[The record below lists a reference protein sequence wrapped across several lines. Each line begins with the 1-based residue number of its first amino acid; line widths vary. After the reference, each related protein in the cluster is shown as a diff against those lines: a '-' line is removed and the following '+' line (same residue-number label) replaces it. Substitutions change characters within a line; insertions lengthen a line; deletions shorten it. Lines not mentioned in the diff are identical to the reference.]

1 MYMYVCMP
9 LFIIGINFI
18 LNVGWGGMLRVGK
31 AQFLSCSEHE
41 ALRMH
46 HVILINAIS
55 LIPINVLR
63 FLQLLSQVPGGALMA
78 LQH

>member
-1 MYMYVCMP
+1 MYMYICIP

-18 LNVGWGGMLRVGK
+18 LNVWWGGMLSVGK

-41 ALRMH
+41 ALRMR

-55 LIPINVLR
+55 SIPINVLR
-63 FLQLLSQVPGGALMA
+63 FLQLPSQVPGGTLMA